1 MQMQYL
7 RQQITQ
13 LKEEGDKRFN
23 ARIFILVLPNLGLRL
38 VLSQTDKIFTN
49 TTNNMLD
56 FYNFQ
61 PFVGLHNIS
70 LTKQSHMVLAWR

>member
-1 MQMQYL
+1 MQYL

-56 FYNFQ
+56 
-61 PFVGLHNIS
+61 
-70 LTKQSHMVLAWR
+70 